1 MLGDL
6 QLETIKDKMCLMYME
21 YLGLRYRCVLY
32 AVLYFDRLLC
42 KARFFAYFARSI
54 VRTKTAAYGGVR
66 FFKGVKQVDMTS
78 VAPRLR
84 RFHIAALHFTQ
95 RILAFTRVTCTFAFL
110 HVFPFIFDKIA
121 VNDSSPRSLGID

>member
-66 FFKGVKQVDMTS
+66 FFKGVGRYDLSCTKTS
-78 VAPRLR
+78 PLSHRCT
-84 RFHIAALHFTQ
+84 ALYAKNSGFYARYLYFCLPPCFSFYFRQ
-95 RILAFTRVTCTFAFL
+95 
-110 HVFPFIFDKIA
+110 IA